1 MNLGPTYY
9 AMTIVLTP
17 RVIILLLIYSW
28 LAALGA
34 INLIRWLV

>member
-1 MNLGPTYY
+1 MNLGQTHY

-28 LAALGA
+28 LAAIGA